1 MNCRFKIL
9 AVALCALIFSGCSK
23 YEDMTRENFYSV
35 QLQTPKAQLEKKYG
49 KPLYK
54 YQDDQGYE
62 VYEYVERVYVGNAI
76 IEQNYY
82 YFFIKD
88 GVVRKKGQKVQSPP
102 PWSEPY
108 NADPILDF

>member
-1 MNCRFKIL
+1 MNRQWKMFIL
-9 AVALCALIFSGCSK
+9 STAALFLAGCGK
-23 YEDMTRENFYSV
+23 YQDMTRENFYSV

-54 YQDDQGYE
+54 YHDDQGYE
-62 VYEYVERVYVGNAI
+62 VYEYVERVYLGNSV

-82 YFFIKD
+82 YFFIKN
-88 GVVRKKGQKVQSPP
+88 GVVQKKGQKVMTPP